1 MQEKQEIIAL
11 NGLHFL
17 PPECCDQ
24 QEPFHTNRSCVSCTL
39 IKTEDGCCSNIIT
52 QPNMLCSE
60 SNIWNI
66 WRSMFATFGMILLII
81 FFLPPNYPGL
91 RVMEHVDCTWM
102 PILIICQIGLCG
114 IVFELFCV
122 RKRICILDFCTY
134 EKYSQMDNGQ
144 IQDTYW
150 SLGKIALLIFD
161 ILNLV
166 ELFRIIENESCYDDV
181 RQQGGEVFWTAIII
195 YSIVSACDIVLAC
208 ILWCCSF
215 CGCFAYKLLFQN
227 GTKRCVVGCSKCRSC
242 KREPEEELLELDTG
256 ASDV

>member
-1 MQEKQEIIAL
+1 MEEKQEIVAI

-17 PPECCDQ
+17 PPECCNQ
-24 QEPFHTNRSCVSCTL
+24 QEPFQTTFNCVSCTL
-39 IKTEDGCCSNIIT
+39 IKDEPGCCK
-52 QPNMLCSE
+52 
-60 SNIWNI
+60 
-66 WRSMFATFGMILLII
+66 
-81 FFLPPNYPGL
+81 
-91 RVMEHVDCTWM
+91 VDCTWM
-102 PILIICQIGLCG
+102 PILVLCQIGLCG
-114 IVFELFCV
+114 IVFELFCI
-122 RKRICILDFCTY
+122 RKRICIVDFCTY

-195 YSIVSACDIVLAC
+195 YSVVSACDIVLAC

-256 ASDV
+256 ATDV